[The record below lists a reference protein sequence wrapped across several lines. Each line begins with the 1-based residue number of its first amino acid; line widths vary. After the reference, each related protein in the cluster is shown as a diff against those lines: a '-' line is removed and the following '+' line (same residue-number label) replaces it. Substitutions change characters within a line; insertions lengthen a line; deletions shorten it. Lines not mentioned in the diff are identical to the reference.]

1 MKIRLINFTF
11 LVWALVYFREEGVL
25 ILSHPIRLEE
35 IQDLNCLVVLEWK
48 LISKRGISV
57 WPYVTLETS
66 GVKQFFYS
74 DDQVSFEFQN
84 QKWWGG
90 GGYHLL
96 EIKREKGMHDVGNFG
111 IQFYL
116 NV

>member
-1 MKIRLINFTF
+1 M
-11 LVWALVYFREEGVL
+11 EG
-25 ILSHPIRLEE
+25 
-35 IQDLNCLVVLEWK
+35 K
-48 LISKRGISV
+48 LISRWGISV
-57 WPYVTLETS
+57 WPDVALETS

-74 DDQVSFEFQN
+74 DDQVSFEFQS
-84 QKWWGG
+84 QKWGGWGVG

-96 EIKREKGMHDVGNFG
+96 EIKREKGMHDVGSFG

>member
-1 MKIRLINFTF
+1 M
-11 LVWALVYFREEGVL
+11 L

-35 IQDLNCLVVLEWK
+35 IQDLSGRNGVEADLQ
-48 LISKRGISV
+48 GISV

-84 QKWWGG
+84 QKWGQG
-90 GGYHLL
+90 RLSSFRNKEGK
-96 EIKREKGMHDVGNFG
+96 ENA
-111 IQFYL
+111 
-116 NV
+116 

>member
-1 MKIRLINFTF
+1 M
-11 LVWALVYFREEGVL
+11 L

-35 IQDLNCLVVLEWK
+35 IQDLSGRNGVEADLQEV
-48 LISKRGISV
+48 ISV
-57 WPYVTLETS
+57 WPDVALETS
-66 GVKQFFYS
+66 GVKQFFYP

-84 QKWWGG
+84 QKWEWGVL
-90 GGYHLL
+90 GYHLL